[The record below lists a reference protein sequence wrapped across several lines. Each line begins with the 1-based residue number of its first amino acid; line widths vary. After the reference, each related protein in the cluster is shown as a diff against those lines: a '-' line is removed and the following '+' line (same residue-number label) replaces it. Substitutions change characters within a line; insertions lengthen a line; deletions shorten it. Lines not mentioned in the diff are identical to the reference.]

1 MSSPNKNMIARKKEL
16 PLQDDS
22 SNLFL
27 QIMISIAVFLFGV
40 TLAGVLS
47 INSMLAAWNE
57 SILGSL
63 TVQIMPINDA
73 IRNRQPPKRWPSRKK
88 PSNC

>member
-27 QIMISIAVFLFGV
+27 QIMISPPSFCSELPWPASFPLIPC
-40 TLAGVLS
+40 
-47 INSMLAAWNE
+47 WQ
-57 SILGSL
+57 LGTRAFS
-63 TVQIMPINDA
+63 V
-73 IRNRQPPKRWPSRKK
+73 R
-88 PSNC
+88 

>member
-1 MSSPNKNMIARKKEL
+1 M
-16 PLQDDS
+16 QDDS

-63 TVQIMPINDA
+63 TVQIMPINDVNQEQA
-73 IRNRQPPKRWPSRKK
+73 AAETLAQQEK

>member
-27 QIMISIAVFLFGV
+27 QIMISIAVFFVRSYSGRR
-40 TLAGVLS
+40 
-47 INSMLAAWNE
+47 
-57 SILGSL
+57 
-63 TVQIMPINDA
+63 PFH
-73 IRNRQPPKRWPSRKK
+73 
-88 PSNC
+88 

>member
-40 TLAGVLS
+40 TPVS
-47 INSMLAAWNE
+47 YTH
-57 SILGSL
+57 L
-63 TVQIMPINDA
+63 TLPTT
-73 IRNRQPPKRWPSRKK
+73 
-88 PSNC
+88 